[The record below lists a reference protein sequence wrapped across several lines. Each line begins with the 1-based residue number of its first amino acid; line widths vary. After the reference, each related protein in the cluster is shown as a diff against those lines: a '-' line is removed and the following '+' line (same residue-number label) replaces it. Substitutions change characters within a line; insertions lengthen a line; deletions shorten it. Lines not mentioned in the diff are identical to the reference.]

1 MTRRTTSA
9 VAAATLASA
18 LLLTGCGTQDA
29 LVGLRPAPAEK
40 SVSAPLGD
48 EGAADIAARVLAQA
62 EAPIEGDAKKAAA
75 ARAVFLAGDALTVAN
90 ACLLYTSDAADERSS
105 VDLGGR
111 RSINKKKKK
120 KDESGRHTRK
130 AGKTH

>member
-62 EAPIEGDAKKAAA
+62 EAPIEGDAKKAAWVWA
-75 ARAVFLAGDALTVAN
+75 
-90 ACLLYTSDAADERSS
+90 
-105 VDLGGR
+105 
-111 RSINKKKKK
+111 
-120 KDESGRHTRK
+120 
-130 AGKTH
+130 

>member
-62 EAPIEGDAKKAAA
+62 LQSVAPI
-75 ARAVFLAGDALTVAN
+75 
-90 ACLLYTSDAADERSS
+90 ADRGQR
-105 VDLGGR
+105 DGGPWR
-111 RSINKKKKK
+111 
-120 KDESGRHTRK
+120 GTR
-130 AGKTH
+130 GHP